1 MTPITDPEL
10 LRQLEGGGGVES
22 APQSMGGVPVAQEQ
36 NISQAPLPVQEAP
49 TEDRG
54 FLGNVANAWNRGRTE
69 LASGLFGA
77 AAARQADLDQKAGVT
92 QQGEVSKQSY
102 HDREL
107 ARKLREHGEKNQ
119 RYNVQNWRDIR
130 GLGDLGTFVAEQ
142 TVSGLPTMAG
152 DLAFGATTYG
162 PTTGSIYA
170 EQEGAGNTDI
180 ARGAGTAA
188 AALGL
193 IPYGKPFAAAGKT
206 ALGRM
211 AETVATGALGSAA
224 SGASYEMGRRQE
236 LAVDPSN
243 LVDYAVTGGLVS
255 GGIRAPMEIAPAIRS
270 FGSRTD
276 RSIREAG
283 GNTALTERDQVEAMR
298 NLHRDDE
305 LNSLVGKDLTPEQR
319 EALITERAQVNENI
333 GPSAFYK
340 AFGDLQDAGV
350 NISPEAMR
358 DIGVKRGL
366 SELSEDYGSGAAM
379 LGLTEG
385 DVRASARRRKIS
397 GASALGDLDFGSRV
411 FSPEELATAR
421 RNGKKAQA
429 QDVSAFEDVVNQLN
443 DSIQELKLR
452 QDMGEIDPTVST
464 QQQRNLRNMMND
476 ANAIVKAMRDTAS
489 DRSLIYDAIGQR
501 AENLSRQLDSYGFT
515 VGDKGFNP
523 AMNAASFIYKDKMLA
538 NQDPAYRYGIEDYA
552 SQPATIGKVAK
563 PVIALKSFG
572 ATELPGIIARAREGG
587 ARKKLAQDFEGL
599 RAIARDSD
607 AQSRVMGAR
616 APEEPTPPP
625 ADVAPEPTPE
635 VPPTAP
641 VEPVVTPEAAPTL
654 QPQAE
659 LSGAVTPVQAEVLKA
674 KGWTDAQINELTA
687 EQAARFIDQ
696 DAARSDLQSLA
707 SMEYQR
713 TPEPVA
719 EAVTAPVETP
729 IVRDPSELQ
738 AMATGEPT
746 PRTAEPS
753 APAPRGLDAVLGQA
767 IRETEAVRAQTARA
781 ERQAL
786 EERARRAGVPED
798 QIPNIRD
805 AGEITELA
813 QRARE
818 EQRIAQ
824 QQKAKGEAEEIKAS
838 VRDEASKTLA
848 AQNEHISGLAGKY
861 GLDQFVMDDLTSP
874 YVDPQTGVMRQL
886 TNSEKASL
894 VKAMQREREALAK
907 GAETPE
913 ETVSRKAEDDAINQT
928 YAQHENLMDFADSL
942 GIPKEQA
949 LQIVEAQTFGATAP
963 MTQKE
968 LRATANKLL
977 QRGEKLKREQ
987 SQAEQKRLKETQRIE
1002 ERAQRDSHAEE
1013 LAAFKAREKELLEA
1027 ARAKRD
1033 EAKAQAKDEAA
1044 REKADAAW
1052 EREQRKLAAE
1062 YQKMHD
1068 KQEAADK
1075 ALRDKQSKEEKALQE
1090 KQKREQAAE
1099 QKRKEAHERKLEI
1112 LEKKATQL
1120 DAPIKELKAQV
1131 KSLEETAAQT
1141 RASLDEIVA
1150 RNTPEEVAAIADSL
1164 KADIATAS
1172 NAMLKQIQDFGKKA
1186 INAGKASESVTDVMT
1201 QAKTMGD
1208 VLGAIEYRRS
1218 KGYDKMVNGANGL
1231 YTMDM
1236 RNQIK
1241 AVFGKGETT
1250 NYMGPANQRAIASA
1264 YGLYDPERAPKV
1276 YNSLEDY
1283 KQALRANES
1292 PIAKAMME
1300 EPVQKPVVLPEE
1312 DFAAPVREEPTPV
1325 VEEVAPQQEPTPT
1338 PEAPVENMLDA
1349 MQDMPTEQVKQVVD
1363 TAAEAL
1369 DGKSLDSDPDVKVV
1383 NPYELAEGVDSPE
1396 VAFDKG
1402 YEFAMVDPDKETI
1415 VRYARNEKSANALA
1429 KKLGLSAI
1437 GLTSMFAG
1445 SAYAG
1450 GMMSAYGDVLG
1461 QRESGGK
1468 YDIENTL
1475 GYVGKYQF
1483 GWPALVDLGIIKS
1496 QGRVGRGQ
1504 KSILNEKSNW
1514 TGKYGVNSKE
1524 EFLNSPEA
1532 QEKAFE
1538 DWNKMLD
1545 RRTKNMG
1552 LDQYIGQTIDGVP
1565 VTMEGI
1571 RASAHLLGHGAVK
1584 KALQSRNLR
1593 ATDAY
1598 GTNLAEYM
1606 NLGGSVAGMA

>member
-10 LRQLEGGGGVES
+10 LRQLESGSGGS
-22 APQSMGGVPVAQEQ
+22 PQPTGNVPMAQEQ

-54 FLGNVANAWNRGRTE
+54 FFGNISNAFTRGRTE

-77 AAARQADLDQKAGVT
+77 AAARQADLAQKAGQT
-92 QQGEVSKQSY
+92 QEGEVTKQSY

-119 RYNVQNWRDIR
+119 RYAVENWRDIR

-142 TVSGLPTMAG
+142 TASGLPTMAG
-152 DLAFGATTYG
+152 DLAFGATSYG

-180 ARGAGTAA
+180 ARTAGTAA

-193 IPYGKPFAAAGKT
+193 IPYGKPFATVGKT

-211 AETVATGALGSAA
+211 AETVATGAIGAGA
-224 SGASYEMGRRQE
+224 SGAAYEMGRRQE
-236 LAVDPSN
+236 LAVDPQN
-243 LVDYAVTGGLVS
+243 LLDYAVTGGLVS
-255 GGIRAPMEIAPAIRS
+255 GGIRAPMEIAPAVRS
-270 FGSRTD
+270 FAGRND
-276 RSIREAG
+276 RNIREAG
-283 GNTALTERDQVEAMR
+283 GNPALTERDQVEAMR
-298 NLHRDDE
+298 NLHRDEE

-319 EALITERAQVNENI
+319 EALVTERAQVNENI

-340 AFGDLQDAGV
+340 AFGDLKDAGV
-350 NISPEAMR
+350 DISPEAMR

-366 SELSEDYGSGAAM
+366 SELSDDYGSAAAM
-379 LGLTEG
+379 MGLTEG
-385 DVRASARRRKIS
+385 DIRSAARRRKIS

-452 QDMGEIDPTVST
+452 QDMGEIDPAASIS
-464 QQQRNLRNMMND
+464 QQRNLRNMMND

-501 AENLSRQLDSYGFT
+501 AENLSRQLDTYGFT

-563 PVIALKSFG
+563 PVVALKTFG
-572 ATELPGIIARAREGG
+572 ATELPGIIARSREGK
-587 ARKKLAQDFEGL
+587 ARARMAQDFEGL

-607 AQSRVMGAR
+607 AQNRVMAAR

-625 ADVAPEPTPE
+625 ADVAPEPTPD
-635 VPPTAP
+635 VPPVAP
-641 VEPVVTPEAAPTL
+641 EQTVTPEPVVTPEMTQPAPDGGV
-654 QPQAE
+654 
-659 LSGAVTPVQAEVLKA
+659 SPVQAEVLRN
-674 KGWTDAQINELTA
+674 KGWSDAQIAEVNS
-687 EQAARFIDQ
+687 EQAARFISRAEEQ
-696 DAARSDLQSLA
+696 AALQSLA
-707 SMEYQR
+707 SMEYAR
-713 TPEPVA
+713 TPEPTVV
-719 EAVTAPVETP
+719 EPTVVPEPAPV
-729 IVRDPSELQ
+729 VRDPSDLQ
-738 AMATGEPT
+738 ALATGEPT
-746 PRTAEPS
+746 PAAPAPN
-753 APAPRGLDAVLGQA
+753 APAPRGLDAVLGAA
-767 IRETEAVRAQTARA
+767 IRETETIRNRAAQV

-798 QIPNIRD
+798 QIANIRD

-818 EQRIAQ
+818 EARNAQ
-824 QQKAKGEAEEIKAS
+824 AEKAKTEAEEVKAGI
-838 VRDEASKTLA
+838 RDEAAKNITT
-848 AQNEHISGLAGKY
+848 QNEHISGLASKY

-874 YVDPQTGVMRQL
+874 YIDPVTGSMRQL

-894 VKAMQREREALAK
+894 IKAMQRERDALAK

-913 ETVSRKAEDDAINQT
+913 ETVARKAEDDAVNQI

-949 LQIVEAQTFGATAP
+949 LQVVEAQTFGSTAP
-963 MTQKE
+963 LTQKE

-977 QRGEKLKREQ
+977 QRGDRLKKEQ
-987 SQAEQKRLKETQRIE
+987 ASAEQKRLKETQRAE
-1002 ERAQRDSHAEE
+1002 ERLQRDSHAEE
-1013 LAAFKAREKELLEA
+1013 IAAFKAREKELLDA
-1027 ARAKRD
+1027 ARVKRD

-1044 REKADAAW
+1044 REKADMAW

-1075 ALRDKQSKEEKALQE
+1075 ALRDKQAKEEKALQD

-1120 DAPIKELKAQV
+1120 DAPIKALKEQV

-1141 RASLDEIVA
+1141 RASLDEIIA

-1172 NAMLKQIQDFGKKA
+1172 NAMLKQIQNFGKKA

-1283 KQALRANES
+1283 KQALRADES
-1292 PIAKAMME
+1292 PIAKAMMD
-1300 EPVQKPVVLPEE
+1300 EPVQKPVVMAEE
-1312 DFAAPVREEPTPV
+1312 DFAAPVREEPV
-1325 VEEVAPQQEPTPT
+1325 VTEPQPEPTPT

-1369 DGKSLDSDPDVKVV
+1369 DGKALESDPEIKVV

-1402 YEFAMVDPDKETI
+1402 YEYAMVDPDKETI

>member
-1 MTPITDPEL
+1 MATPITDPEL
-10 LRQLEGGGGVES
+10 LRQLEGGGS
-22 APQSMGGVPVAQEQ
+22 PQTTGSMPMAQEQ
-36 NISQAPLPVQEAP
+36 NISQEPLPVPQQAQP
-49 TEDRG
+49 QEDRG
-54 FLGNVANAWNRGRTE
+54 FLGNISNAWNRGRTE
-69 LASGLFGA
+69 LAAGLLGS
-77 AAARQADLDQKAGVT
+77 AAARQSDLDRSAGKT
-92 QQGEVSKQSY
+92 QEGEVSKQSY

-107 ARKLREHGEKNQ
+107 SRRLREYGEKKQ
-119 RYNVQNWRDIR
+119 KYAVENWRDIR
-130 GLGDLGTFVAEQ
+130 GLGDLATFATEQ

-152 DLAFGATTYG
+152 DLALGATTYG
-162 PTTGSIYA
+162 PTTGNIYA
-170 EQEGAGNTDI
+170 EQQGAGNTDV
-180 ARGAGTAA
+180 ARLAGTAS

-206 ALGRM
+206 ALSRM

-224 SGASYEMGRRQE
+224 SGAAYEMGRRE
-236 LAVDPSN
+236 EFDVDPQN

-255 GGIRAPMEIAPAIRS
+255 GGIRAPMEIAPAVRR
-270 FGSRTD
+270 FASRNDTN
-276 RSIREAG
+276 IREMG
-283 GNTALTERDQVEAMR
+283 GNPNLTEQDQIQAMR
-298 NLHRDDE
+298 NLHRDEE

-319 EALITERAQVNENI
+319 EALITERAEVNQNI

-340 AFGDLQDAGV
+340 AFGDLKDAGV
-350 NISPEAMR
+350 DISPEAMR
-358 DIGVKRGL
+358 DIGIKRGL
-366 SELSEDYGSGAAM
+366 SELSEDYGSAASLM
-379 LGLTEG
+379 GMT
-385 DVRASARRRKIS
+385 DSDIRAAARRRKIS
-397 GASALGDLDFGSRV
+397 GASALGDLDFGSKV

-421 RNGKKAQA
+421 RAGKKAQA
-429 QDVSAFEDVVNQLN
+429 QDVSSFEDVVNQLN

-452 QDMGEIDPTVST
+452 QEMGEIDPTVST

-501 AENLSRQLDSYGFT
+501 AENLSRQLDTYGFT

-563 PVIALKSFG
+563 PVVALKTFG
-572 ATELPGIIARAREGG
+572 ATELPGIIARAREGR
-587 ARKKLAQDFEGL
+587 ARNKLAQDFEGL

-607 AQSRVMGAR
+607 AQNRVMGGR
-616 APEEPTPPP
+616 PPEEPTPPP
-625 ADVAPEPTPE
+625 ADVVPVEPTPE
-635 VPPTAP
+635 AP
-641 VEPVVTPEAAPTL
+641 IAPEATPAPEAVVTPEMTQPAPDGGVS
-654 QPQAE
+654 PAQAE
-659 LSGAVTPVQAEVLKA
+659 ALRN
-674 KGWTDAQINELTA
+674 KGWTDAQIGELTSDD
-687 EQAARFIDQ
+687 AARFISRAEEQ
-696 DAARSDLQSLA
+696 AALQSLA
-707 SMEYQR
+707 SMEYAR
-713 TPEPVA
+713 TPTPEPTPEPVA
-719 EAVTAPVETP
+719 APEPV
-729 IVRDPSELQ
+729 VRDPSELQ

-746 PRTAEPS
+746 PRAAEPS
-753 APAPRGLDAVLGQA
+753 APAPRGMDAVLGQA
-767 IRETEAVRAQTARA
+767 IRETEAVRGRVAAKERA
-781 ERQAL
+781 AL
-786 EERARRAGVPED
+786 EERARRAGVPEED
-798 QIPNIRD
+798 IANITD
-805 AGEITELA
+805 ASEIQEVA

-818 EQRIAQ
+818 EQRRAQ
-824 QQKAKGEAEEIKAS
+824 QEKARSEADAIKAGIK
-838 VRDEASKTLA
+838 DEAAKSLTV
-848 AQNEHISGLAGKY
+848 QNEHISGLANKY

-874 YVDPQTGVMRQL
+874 YIDPMTNSMRQL

-894 VKAMQREREALAK
+894 VKAMQRERDALAR

-913 ETVSRKAEDDAINQT
+913 ETVSRKAEDDAVNQI

-949 LQIVEAQTFGATAP
+949 LQIVEAQTFGSTSP
-963 MTQKE
+963 LTQKE

-977 QRGEKLKREQ
+977 QRGDKLKKEQASAETKRLRDAHAQELRDLREQ
-987 SQAEQKRLKETQRIE
+987 KAEAKEIKRAEDRQAKEMQKLE
-1002 ERAQRDSHAEE
+1002 ER
-1013 LAAFKAREKELLEA
+1013 
-1027 ARAKRD
+1027 
-1033 EAKAQAKDEAA
+1033 
-1044 REKADAAW
+1044 
-1052 EREQRKLAAE
+1052 
-1062 YQKMHD
+1062 
-1068 KQEAADK
+1068 
-1075 ALRDKQSKEEKALQE
+1075 
-1090 KQKREQAAE
+1090 QKREQAAE
-1099 QKRKEAHERKLEI
+1099 QRRKEAHERKLEV

-1141 RASLDEIVA
+1141 RASLDEVVA
-1150 RNTPEEVAAIADSL
+1150 RNTPEDIAAIAETL

-1172 NAMLKQIQDFGKKA
+1172 NAMLKQIQDFGNKA
-1186 INAGKASESVTDVMT
+1186 TKAGKASDSVTDVMT

-1218 KGYDKMVNGANGL
+1218 KGYDKLVNGANGL

-1276 YNSLEDY
+1276 YNSLEEY
-1283 KQALRANES
+1283 KRALRADES
-1292 PIAKAMME
+1292 PLSKAMMD
-1300 EPVQKPVVLPEE
+1300 EPVEKPIALPEE
-1312 DFAAPVREEPTPV
+1312 DFAAPVREEPVAQTVTEP
-1325 VEEVAPQQEPTPT
+1325 EVTPT
-1338 PEAPVENMLDA
+1338 PAEPVQE
-1349 MQDMPTEQVKQVVD
+1349 PVG
-1363 TAAEAL
+1363 AL
-1369 DGKSLDSDPDVKVV
+1369 DNVTPEDVSGAVNEAVQNLEGTPLQSDPEVKVV
-1383 NPYELAEGVDSPE
+1383 NPYELAEGVETPD

-1450 GMMSAYGDVLG
+1450 GMMGAYGDVLG
-1461 QRESGGK
+1461 QRESGGR
-1468 YDIENTL
+1468 YDIENSL

-1483 GWPALVDLGIIKS
+1483 GWPALVDLGLIKN
-1496 QGRVGRGQ
+1496 QGRVGKGQ

-1514 TGKYGVNSKE
+1514 TGKFGVNSKQ

-1538 DWNKMLD
+1538 EWNKMLD
-1545 RRTKNMG
+1545 RRTKSMG

-1571 RASAHLLGHGAVK
+1571 RAASHLLGHGAVK
-1584 KALQSRNLR
+1584 KALQSGNLT